1 MNHDGFKHNLLDI
14 PHAALDFLLQDA
26 WYGYVTKKVKHR
38 KTMKDL
44 PGIYE
49 ELTLLDRNQMTPQE
63 LGKTMALQSG
73 AFVSVWSHAKYDP
86 TKTPIC
92 TWCLVSGENF
102 DWTGPLN
109 CLIALGTPESF
120 GAGDEG
126 LLS

>member
-49 ELTLLDRNQMTPQE
+49 ELTLLDRNWEKQWPCNLGPSFLSGAMPSMTPP
-63 LGKTMALQSG
+63 KHPFAHG
-73 AFVSVWSHAKYDP
+73 ASFRVR
-86 TKTPIC
+86 T
-92 TWCLVSGENF
+92 L
-102 DWTGPLN
+102 TGLD
-109 CLIALGTPESF
+109 L
-120 GAGDEG
+120 
-126 LLS
+126 